1 MKRITLLVLLF
12 SFSFVFAV
20 MSEDLGELAK
30 KEKQRRE
37 ALDKSGKKAKVFTNE
52 DVDNLKSDIA
62 VQSTPPEGETADT
75 ATEDSSYT
83 PPVEGAEYV
92 PDPEP
97 QKEASDPNVDR
108 QREIRELEEQREE
121 LERTIQEAQETVGS
135 GGLYHTRNT
144 GDQYKTAREAED
156 KLDKIDRELEEKKS
170 KQREPQQAETP
181 RSEEPVYEYEPPPSG
196 EAQETP
202 AAEEPPV
209 PEEEPPF

>member
-30 KEKQRRE
+30 KEKERRE
-37 ALDKSGKKAKVFTNE
+37 ALDKTGKKAKVFTNE
-52 DVDNLKSDIA
+52 DIDNLKSDIA
-62 VQSTPPEGETADT
+62 VQATPPEGEAENTPA
-75 ATEDSSYT
+75 EDSTYT
-83 PPVEGAEYV
+83 PPQEGAEYV

-97 QKEASDPNVDR
+97 QKEPGDPVADR

-121 LERTIQEAQETVGS
+121 LERTIDEARDTVGS

-144 GDQYKTAREAED
+144 GDQYKTAREAES
-156 KLDKIDRELEEKKS
+156 KLEKIDRQIEEKKS
-170 KQREPQQAETP
+170 KQRDPQQAETP

-209 PEEEPPF
+209 TEEEPPL